1 MVKFGHF
8 WPRVSQLV
16 SIYRLCYNQEMISDV
31 IAEVEYVSITS
42 KDVAHV
48 ANLARLKLT
57 DQEMEQY
64 TEQLNK
70 ILQHAEELQKLDLEN
85 VEPTSHV
92 LPIQNVMRDDRTRQW
107 LTNEQALSNAPDED
121 EGQFRVPAVM
131 EG

>member
-1 MVKFGHF
+1 M
-8 WPRVSQLV
+8 
-16 SIYRLCYNQEMISDV
+16 
-31 IAEVEYVSITS
+31 SITS